1 MAFKWIATNALLLA
15 LAPAQELHRIETSE
29 PHMGTL
35 FRVVVYA
42 ADEAAARVAIKR
54 AFERAAD
61 LDQKLSDYKPDS
73 ELNLL
78 CRRAAGK
85 AVVVSDDL
93 LEVVAASLKIAR
105 STNGAFDITLG
116 PLTHQWREARKEGR
130 LPSSSEIAGGRART
144 SYKKIRLDARGK
156 TITLRQQGMQLD
168 LGGIAKGY
176 AADQMLGVLVAAGF
190 GQSLVAASGDIRAGE
205 APPGRSGW
213 TIALDGGEK
222 LELVNQAV
230 STAGAAEQFIEVNGV
245 RYSHILDPR
254 TGIGLT
260 NGLTVSVVA
269 RSGLLADG
277 WDTALCVMGERGRGI
292 FLKSVPAGRAIFRR
306 TRTASL
312 PPTYNKI
319 H

>member
-1 MAFKWIATNALLLA
+1 MAFKWIATSALVLA
-15 LAPAQELHRIETSE
+15 MTSAQELHRLAASE

-42 ADEAAARVAIKR
+42 ADETAGRVAIKK

-73 ELNLL
+73 ELNQL
-78 CRRAAGK
+78 CRAPAGK
-85 AVVVSDDL
+85 PVVVSADL
-93 LEVVAASLKIAR
+93 LQVVAASLKIAR

-116 PLTHQWREARKEGR
+116 PLTHQWREARKAGR
-130 LPSSSEIAGGRART
+130 IPSASEIAEARART
-144 SYKKIRLDARGK
+144 SYKKISLDARGK
-156 TITLRQQGMQLD
+156 TITLKQQGMQLD

-176 AADQMLGVLVAAGF
+176 AADQMLAVLTAAGF
-190 GQSLVAASGDIRAGE
+190 RQSLVAASGDIRAGA
-205 APPGRSGW
+205 APPGRNGW
-213 TIALDGGEK
+213 TIALDDGAK

-230 STAGAAEQFIEVNGV
+230 STAGAAEQFIELNGV

-269 RSGLLADG
+269 PTGLLADG
-277 WDTALCVMGERGRGI
+277 WDTALCVMGEQGKGR
-292 FLKSVPAGRAIFRR
+292 FLKAVPSGRIFFRR
-306 TRTASL
+306 
-312 PPTYNKI
+312 N
-319 H
+319 